1 MRLARKAGRILPA
14 DLKFMQLEDS
24 LNKVNE
30 RAADASG
37 LVMRLAL
44 RFGVGAG
51 LVCAAW
57 LLFLQWSGNNPF
69 SPKQIMGLLVVPFVA
84 AGSQWFLRYK
94 LAPMRPGVGRALAV
108 GGLTVLLAASMAA
121 ASVWALAHAVGEQEL
136 ARNRNELIEITKVQ
150 QRLRPKEKRN
160 AEFEK
165 QELAQ
170 AAALSINDLA
180 RGTFTWTILLG
191 LLMVVPSGLFLRK

>member
-1 MRLARKAGRILPA
+1 
-14 DLKFMQLEDS
+14 MQPEDFRNS
-24 LNKVNE
+24 VS
-30 RAADASG
+30 ASTPQASN
-37 LVMRLAL
+37 LIIRLAL

-84 AGSQWFLRYK
+84 AGSQWFLRSK
-94 LAPMRPGVGRALAV
+94 MVPVRPGVGRTLAV
-108 GGLTVLLAASMAA
+108 GGLTVLIAALLAA
-121 ASVWALAHAVGEQEL
+121 ASVWGLAHAVGEPAL
-136 ARNRNELIEITKVQ
+136 AQNRRELIEITRVQ

-160 AEFEK
+160 AQFER

-170 AAALSINDLA
+170 AATLSTADMA
-180 RGTFTWTILLG
+180 RGTFTWTVLLG
-191 LLMVVPSGLFLRK
+191 LMLALPSGIFLRK